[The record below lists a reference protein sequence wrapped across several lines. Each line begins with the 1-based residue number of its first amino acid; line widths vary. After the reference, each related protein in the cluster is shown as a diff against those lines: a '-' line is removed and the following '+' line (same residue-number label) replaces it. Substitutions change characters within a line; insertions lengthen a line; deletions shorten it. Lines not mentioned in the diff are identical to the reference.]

1 MAKKQIYASYRGDK
15 ESRAFRAV
23 INRCDICND
32 RIECADNI
40 ETQID
45 KLDELD
51 NSYESE
57 ADRTTYLDGPK
68 LLLCFY
74 CTRKY
79 LVPGFELT

>member
-32 RIECADNI
+32 RIECVDNI

-45 KLDELD
+45 KLDELN
-51 NSYESE
+51 NS
-57 ADRTTYLDGPK
+57 YLDGPK
-68 LLLCFY
+68 LLLCSY
-74 CTRKY
+74 CVKEY
-79 LVPGFELT
+79 LIPAYPV